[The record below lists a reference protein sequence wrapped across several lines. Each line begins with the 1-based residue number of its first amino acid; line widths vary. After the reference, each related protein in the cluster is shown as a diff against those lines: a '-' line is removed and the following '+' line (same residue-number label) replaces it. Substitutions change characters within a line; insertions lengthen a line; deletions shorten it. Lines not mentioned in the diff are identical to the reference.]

1 VDLPAAVQ
9 SAARHLGLAIGE
21 RPRLLSEPEGIARE
35 ATVARRG
42 LSRRPIRGRLMW
54 LPIRAGLVRL
64 VWNFEI
70 HTPDE
75 QHDYEMTVDAGDG
88 KVWTRFDQVSSDSY
102 RVYAQ
107 PAESPNHATPLP
119 PSDGR
124 TLVANPADAT
134 ASPFGWHDTSG
145 AAGAEFTTTQGN
157 NAHAY
162 TDVDN
167 NNSPDA
173 GSSPSGGGG
182 LTFDFALNLTLA
194 PSAYRPA
201 AVTNLFYWNNIIHDV
216 FYRYGFD
223 EVSGNFQTNQY
234 GHGGLGND
242 SVQAEAQD
250 GSGVNNANFAT
261 PVDGGR
267 PRMQMYVWPN
277 TGQRRIIDGDLD
289 SGVITHEYAHGISN
303 RLTGGPGTNC
313 LSGEERMGE
322 GWSDWLA
329 IALTALPTD
338 SGEARRGMGTYVLG
352 QPNRQGAGIRPTPY
366 STNMQTNPATYNT
379 IRSSAVPHGVGYV
392 WATMLWEVY
401 WNLVGEHGFNPDVYG
416 DWTTGGNNLA
426 IQLVMDGMKF
436 QPCAPGFEDGRD
448 AILAA
453 NAALTEGEDET
464 VNHCLIW
471 AAFAKRGLG
480 WSADQGQSSSRTD
493 GTEAFD
499 LPPEC
504 ET

>member
-1 VDLPAAVQ
+1 MDA
-9 SAARHLGLAIGE
+9 
-21 RPRLLSEPEGIARE
+21 EG
-35 ATVARRG
+35 
-42 LSRRPIRGRLMW
+42 
-54 LPIRAGLVRL
+54 
-64 VWNFEI
+64 
-70 HTPDE
+70 
-75 QHDYEMTVDAGDG
+75 
-88 KVWTRFDQVSSDSY
+88 
-102 RVYAQ
+102 
-107 PAESPNHATPLP
+107 
-119 PSDGR
+119 
-124 TLVANPADAT
+124 
-134 ASPFGWHDTSG
+134 
-145 AAGAEFTTTQGN
+145 
-157 NAHAY
+157 
-162 TDVDN
+162 
-167 NNSPDA
+167 
-173 GSSPSGGGG
+173 GSS
-182 LTFDFALNLTLA
+182 LTFDFSLDFTLPPTA
-194 PSAYRPA
+194 WKDA
-201 AVTNLFYWNNIIHDV
+201 AVTNLFYWNNIVHDV

-250 GSGVNNANFAT
+250 GSGVNNANFGT

-480 WSADQGQSSSRTD
+480 WSADQGQSSSRSD

-504 ET
+504 GT